1 MLNSEP
7 DSRIKGL
14 RGWETGDGRREP
26 GDGGR
31 ETGVGRRGS
40 GEEEVEEKEEVEE
53 VEEVEEEEEEEGGL
67 KTSKRSC
74 QRLPL
79 TPFSFFQSKQFRFNS
94 IRDRLVL

>member
-1 MLNSEP
+1 M
-7 DSRIKGL
+7 
-14 RGWETGDGRREP
+14 
-26 GDGGR
+26 
-31 ETGVGRRGS
+31 
-40 GEEEVEEKEEVEE
+40 EEKEEVEE
-53 VEEVEEEEEEEGGL
+53 VEEVEEEEGGL